1 MYGYGVKYY
10 ERQNDDFCN
19 DARDCPA
26 CVCGCVCGEKYS
38 ASQILLGVL
47 PVLLQ

>member
-10 ERQNDDFCN
+10 ERQNDDFCD

-38 ASQILLGVL
+38 AS
-47 PVLLQ
+47 